1 MSSQIVFYR
10 LSKAY
15 IVGHIGMNSWADI
28 EAHSYILHTPST
40 YLIQGTFLYT
50 AKLKKTITGKLT
62 HVEQIKHDTG
72 LYYTCVSNVYLAPIY
87 TL

>member
-28 EAHSYILHTPST
+28 EAHSYILHTP
-40 YLIQGTFLYT
+40 
-50 AKLKKTITGKLT
+50 
-62 HVEQIKHDTG
+62 
-72 LYYTCVSNVYLAPIY
+72 
-87 TL
+87 